1 MPTSGELTLAG
12 GRVLGCAGRGFSGPS
27 HGFSISISQW
37 QSTQSSAPPHMVA
50 HALPASTSPHHTPST
65 SPPAPP
71 TRINVHFHI
80 LSHLCT
86 HSAVS
91 DAIQAAISGGL
102 AAAVTTTVFSGL
114 NVKPN
119 GKRAATS
126 KEKDTLIASPH
137 CKHLD
142 S

>member
-1 MPTSGELTLAG
+1 
-12 GRVLGCAGRGFSGPS
+12 
-27 HGFSISISQW
+27 
-37 QSTQSSAPPHMVA
+37 MVA
-50 HALPASTSPHHTPST
+50 RALPASISPHHTPST
-65 SPPAPP
+65 SPPAPL
-71 TRINVHFHI
+71 TLINVHFRI

-86 HSAVS
+86 HSTVS
-91 DAIQAAISGGL
+91 NAIQAAISGGL

-119 GKRAATS
+119 GKQTTTS

-137 CKHLD
+137 FKHLN